1 MKHLKMLT
9 LFSAILLTLLMGSC
23 DALFSNKFQEL
34 GLGQVD
40 SAALAEASSETLITQ
55 SGINSGTI
63 SQSFIDAAL
72 KDDTTK
78 AAIVAE
84 LTTAST
90 SGDPKVEQTA
100 QALLIEIKLQD
111 TGAKE
116 VVSNMGGLLDL
127 FTGDDQPDPSTAA
140 GMNAI
145 IDTLIPA
152 DMSDEDLV
160 DVFNNLNLLANNEIA
175 DFGANLVANGGLQND
190 NIDTASIAQT
200 AVLAT
205 VVEVLDPVAG
215 YATIG
220 EALVAAL
227 NNEDSAKDFGD
238 FVTIPAGGLGDLT
251 TDANLTA
258 IFTAAGLGDLI
269 NQLGS

>member
-1 MKHLKMLT
+1 MKHMKKLA
-9 LFSAILLTLLMGSC
+9 LFCSILLTLVMGSC

-40 SAALAEASSETLITQ
+40 SAALATANSETLFAQ

-78 AAIVAE
+78 AAVVAE
-84 LTTAST
+84 LSTAAGDT
-90 SGDPKVEQTA
+90 DPKVAQTA

-111 TGAKE
+111 TGAKQ
-116 VVSNMGGLLDL
+116 VVNNMGGLLDL
-127 FTGDDQPDPSTAA
+127 FMGDDKPDPRTAA

-145 IDTLIPA
+145 IDTLVPP
-152 DMSDEDLV
+152 DLSDGDLAKV
-160 DVFNNLNLLANNEIA
+160 LNDLKDLANNEVKV
-175 DFGANLVANGGLQND
+175 FGINLSTNGGLQND

-205 VVEVLDPVAG
+205 VVATLTPADPSVS
-215 YATIG
+215 IG

-227 NNEDSAKDFGD
+227 NNTDETKNFGD
-238 FVTIPAGGLGDLT
+238 FVTVPAVGLDSLT
-251 TDANLTA
+251 TDAGLTA
-258 IFTAAGLGDLI
+258 IFNAAGLNELI
-269 NQLGS
+269 TKLSS

>member
-1 MKHLKMLT
+1 MKHMKKLA
-9 LFSAILLTLLMGSC
+9 LFCSILLTLVMGSC

-40 SAALAEASSETLITQ
+40 SAALATANSETLFAQ

-78 AAIVAE
+78 AAVVAE
-84 LTTAST
+84 LSTAAGDT
-90 SGDPKVEQTA
+90 DPKVAQTA

-111 TGAKE
+111 TGAKQ
-116 VVSNMGGLLDL
+116 VVNNMGGLLDL
-127 FTGDDQPDPSTAA
+127 FMSDDTLDPSTSA

-145 IDTLIPA
+145 IDTLVPP
-152 DMSDEDLV
+152 DLSDGDLAKV
-160 DVFNNLNLLANNEIA
+160 LNDLKDLANNEVK
-175 DFGANLVANGGLQND
+175 DFGTNLSTNGGLQND

-205 VVEVLDPVAG
+205 VVATLTPADPSVS
-215 YATIG
+215 IG

-227 NNEDSAKDFGD
+227 NNTDETKNFGD
-238 FVTIPAGGLGDLT
+238 FVTVPAGGLDSLT
-251 TDANLTA
+251 TDAGLTA
-258 IFTAAGLGDLI
+258 IFNAAGLNELI
-269 NQLGS
+269 TKLSS